1 MKILPP
7 RLPSPLTGEGEGGG
21 EQQVEFCKIQ
31 SLKGEKLMSELRL
44 NPKYTE
50 AISMLVNRSPYFS
63 LLSMEIKDLEWGNSV
78 LEVALEEKHLQ
89 PFGYVHG
96 GAIASVMDAA
106 TFWAVFPQVKDGMGL
121 TTVEIKVNFLAP
133 VKEGKLVAKGRC
145 IKIGKTLALGDA
157 TIYDGNGNLLGHG
170 TATMMIV
177 PDLKV
182 EGQEN
187 LPPKKI

>member
-1 MKILPP
+1 
-7 RLPSPLTGEGEGGG
+7 
-21 EQQVEFCKIQ
+21 
-31 SLKGEKLMSELRL
+31 MSEPRL

-63 LLSMEIKDLEWGNSV
+63 LLSMEIKDLEWGASL

-96 GAIASVMDAA
+96 GVIASVMDAA

-133 VKEGKLVAKGRC
+133 VREGKLLAKGRC

-157 TIYDGNGNLLGHG
+157 TIYDAKGNLLAHG

-187 LPPKKI
+187 LPPKQI

>member
-1 MKILPP
+1 
-7 RLPSPLTGEGEGGG
+7 
-21 EQQVEFCKIQ
+21 
-31 SLKGEKLMSELRL
+31 MSELRL

-63 LLSMEIKDLEWGNSV
+63 LISMEIKELEWGASV
-78 LEVALEEKHLQ
+78 LEVELEEKHLQ

-96 GAIASVMDAA
+96 GAIASVIDAA
-106 TFWAVFPQVKDGMGL
+106 TFWAVFPQVKDRMGL
-121 TTVEIKVNFLAP
+121 TTVEIKANFLAP
-133 VKEGKLVAKGRC
+133 VRKGKLVVKGRC
-145 IKIGKTLALGDA
+145 IKMGRTLALGEA
-157 TIYDGNGNLLGHG
+157 YVNSAEGTLIAHG

-187 LPPKKI
+187 LPPKQI

>member
-1 MKILPP
+1 
-7 RLPSPLTGEGEGGG
+7 
-21 EQQVEFCKIQ
+21 
-31 SLKGEKLMSELRL
+31 MSEPRL
-44 NPKYTE
+44 NPKYTD
-50 AISMLVNRSPYFS
+50 AISNLVNRSPYFS
-63 LLSMEIKDLEWGNSV
+63 LLSMKIKELKWGTSI
-78 LEVALEEKHLQ
+78 LEVDLEEKHLQ

-96 GAIASVMDAA
+96 GAIASIMDAA

-182 EGQEN
+182 EGQEK
-187 LPPKKI
+187 LPPKQI

>member
-1 MKILPP
+1 
-7 RLPSPLTGEGEGGG
+7 
-21 EQQVEFCKIQ
+21 
-31 SLKGEKLMSELRL
+31 MSELRL

-50 AISMLVNRSPYFS
+50 TISMLVNRSPYFS

-133 VKEGKLVAKGRC
+133 VQKGKLVAKGRC

-157 TIYDGNGNLLGHG
+157 MIHDAKGNLLAHG

>member
-1 MKILPP
+1 MYTK
-7 RLPSPLTGEGEGGG
+7 
-21 EQQVEFCKIQ
+21 Q
-31 SLKGEKLMSELRL
+31 SKGENSMSDFRL
-44 NPKYTE
+44 NPKYIE
-50 AISMLVNRSPYFS
+50 AISNVVNQSPYFS
-63 LLSMEIKDLEWGNSV
+63 LLSMKIKDLAWGTSV
-78 LEVALEEKHLQ
+78 LEVQLEEKHLQ

-96 GAIASVMDAA
+96 GVIASVMDAA

-133 VKEGKLVAKGRC
+133 VQKGRLVVKGRC

-157 TIYDGNGNLLGHG
+157 AIHDAKGNLLGHG

-177 PDLKV
+177 SDLKV

-187 LPPKKI
+187 LPPKLI

>member
-1 MKILPP
+1 
-7 RLPSPLTGEGEGGG
+7 
-21 EQQVEFCKIQ
+21 
-31 SLKGEKLMSELRL
+31 MSEFRL
-44 NPKYTE
+44 NPRYKE
-50 AISMLVNRSPYFS
+50 AISNVVNQSPYFS
-63 LLSMEIKDLEWGNSV
+63 LLSMKIMDLEWGTSV
-78 LEVALEEKHLQ
+78 LEVQLEEKHLQ

-106 TFWAVFPQVKDGMGL
+106 TFWAVFPQVQDGMGL

-133 VKEGKLVAKGRC
+133 VQKGKLVGKGRC

-157 TIYDGNGNLLGHG
+157 TIYDVKGNILGHG

-187 LPPKKI
+187 LPSKLL

>member
-1 MKILPP
+1 
-7 RLPSPLTGEGEGGG
+7 
-21 EQQVEFCKIQ
+21 
-31 SLKGEKLMSELRL
+31 MSEPRL

-50 AISMLVNRSPYFS
+50 AISNIVNRSPYFS
-63 LLSMEIKDLEWGNSV
+63 LLSMKIKELEWGTSV
-78 LEVALEEKHLQ
+78 LEVGLEEKHLQ

-133 VKEGKLVAKGRC
+133 VREGRLVVKGRC

-157 TIYDGNGNLLGHG
+157 TIYDGNGNLLAHG

-177 PDLKV
+177 PDLRV

-187 LPPKKI
+187 LPPKQI

>member
-1 MKILPP
+1 
-7 RLPSPLTGEGEGGG
+7 
-21 EQQVEFCKIQ
+21 
-31 SLKGEKLMSELRL
+31 LKGEIKMSESQL
-44 NPKYTE
+44 NPKYTK
-50 AISMLVNRSPYFS
+50 AISNIVNQSPYFS
-63 LLSMEIKDLEWGNSV
+63 LLSMKIKNLEWGTAV
-78 LEVALEEKHLQ
+78 LEVDLGEKHLH

-106 TFWAVFPQVKDGMGL
+106 AYWAVFPQVKDGMGL

-133 VKEGKLVAKGRC
+133 VNKGKLVAKGRC

-157 TIYDGNGNLLGHG
+157 TIYDAKGNLIGHG

-177 PDLKV
+177 PNLKL

>member
-1 MKILPP
+1 
-7 RLPSPLTGEGEGGG
+7 
-21 EQQVEFCKIQ
+21 
-31 SLKGEKLMSELRL
+31 MSEPRL

-50 AISMLVNRSPYFS
+50 AISNLVNRSPYFS
-63 LLSMEIKDLEWGNSV
+63 LLSMKIKELKWGTSI
-78 LEVALEEKHLQ
+78 LEVDLEEKHLQ
-89 PFGYVHG
+89 PFGYAHG

-145 IKIGKTLALGDA
+145 IKMGKTLALGDA
-157 TIYDGNGNLLGHG
+157 TIYDGDGNLLGHG
-170 TATMMIV
+170 TATMMIM

-182 EGQEN
+182 EGQEK
-187 LPPKKI
+187 LPPKQI